1 MNKIQ
6 VVIKRLN
13 MLTTLLLFSYGVGT
27 TIFLTV
33 MVIRSEYYRHLY
45 QNVAWDHYS
54 LENIKIF
61 FQRIN
66 SVLTEIYPLIDRLN
80 KGQGRPATDRRFQLR
95 FVIWWKLFGPR
106 GQQTAVREL
115 NRSPSL
121 QYILQMPVDPYSRSS
136 LRRFLQDLG
145 EDGFQE
151 IGVRLVKFLIEAQYL
166 SLSRITIDSFPVYSY
181 LNPRKCYRTAPFNRS
196 LAKQIYN
203 QLQLSPIL
211 KLFPKQHGRAAPLSD
226 KLKVWLH
233 HFLWDIPSD
242 ATNYHLIFTKPNRKT
257 VMGLEKGWKAVD
269 TYRNFL
275 KTVRCLPNR
284 AQIELALLTETTRIL
299 EKLQLVKSNTQFQTL
314 NDLRGVFYDSHRFHD
329 RGVSLHYC
337 AAKDH
342 HFFGRGGLLVS
353 SPELELPLM
362 VGLTP
367 KYKQSELQ
375 IISFLNKL
383 ARSFKMELTEINV
396 IADSEFG
403 TQSIKQTLHQNFQ
416 AITHI
421 DNYGNSSSRYQYSPT
436 QKRDL
441 KTNERI
447 IGRLTTQ
454 HQIERPIVYGVSSVS
469 THLQLAMMSDL
480 LIVCYNLMN
489 GNRTHPHSFLPLG
502 GKKF

>member
-6 VVIKRLN
+6 VVIKRQN
-13 MLTTLLLFSYGVGT
+13 MNTTILLFSYGVGT
-27 TIFLTV
+27 TIVLTV

-45 QNVAWDHYS
+45 HNVAWDHYS
-54 LENIKIF
+54 LENVKIF
-61 FQRIN
+61 FRRMN
-66 SVLTEIYPLIDRLN
+66 SVLTELYPLVNQLN

-115 NRSPSL
+115 NHSPSL
-121 QYILQMPVDPYSRSS
+121 QYLLQSPVDPYSRSS

-151 IGVRLVKFLIEAQYL
+151 IGVTLVKFLIEAKYVT
-166 SLSRITIDSFPVYSY
+166 LSRITIDSFPVYSY
-181 LNPRKCYRTAPFNRS
+181 LNPRKCYRTAPFNRRI
-196 LAKQIYN
+196 AKQIYK
-203 QLQLSPIL
+203 QLQLGNIL
-211 KLFPKQHGRAAPLSD
+211 KLFPKQHGRTAPLSD

-242 ATNYHLIFTKPNRKT
+242 ATNHHLIFAKPNRKT
-257 VMGLEKGWKAVD
+257 VIRLEKGWKCVD

-284 AQIELALLTETTRIL
+284 AQIEFALLTETTRIL
-299 EKLQLVKSNTQFQTL
+299 NKLQLVKSINQFQTL
-314 NDLRGVFYDSHRFHD
+314 NDLRGVFYDPHRFYD
-329 RGVSLHYC
+329 RGISLHYC
-337 AAKDH
+337 AAKDQ

-367 KYKQSELQ
+367 KYKQSDPQ
-375 IISFLNKL
+375 ILDFLNKL
-383 ARSFKMELTEINV
+383 ARSFKTELNYVNV
-396 IADSEFG
+396 IGDSEFG
-403 TQSIKQTLHQNFQ
+403 TQLIKQTLHQYFQ
-416 AITHI
+416 ATTHI
-421 DNYGNSSSRYQYSPT
+421 DNYGNSSNRYQYSPT
-436 QKRDL
+436 QKQDL

-454 HQIERPIVYGVSSVS
+454 HQLERPIVYGESSVS
-469 THLQLAMMSDL
+469 IHLQLAMISDL
-480 LIVCYNLMN
+480 FIVCYNLMN
-489 GNRTHPHSFLPLG
+489 GNRKHPHSFLPLG